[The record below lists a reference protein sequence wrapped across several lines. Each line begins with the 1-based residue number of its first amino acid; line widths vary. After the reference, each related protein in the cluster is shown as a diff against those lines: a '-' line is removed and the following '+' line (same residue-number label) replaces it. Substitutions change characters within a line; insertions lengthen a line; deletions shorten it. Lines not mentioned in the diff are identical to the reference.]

1 MDSRKVERPR
11 VLRGGVLTGNLFLL
25 PAPLGILEGAFS
37 RLASVSL
44 SVECGWKADTRSAS
58 PSVGLLLLEES
69 GEGAALRAARW
80 LCRSHAH
87 LHIRVFCPQGNDVR
101 IILGQF
107 DQNMAAKVFCCV
119 SNTSVAS
126 FVSLGRFMKLLLGFM
141 LTA

>member
-11 VLRGGVLTGNLFLL
+11 VLRGAQLTGNLFLL

-44 SVECGWKADTRSAS
+44 SVECGWKADA
-58 PSVGLLLLEES
+58 SVGLLLLEES
-69 GEGAALRAARW
+69 GEGATLPAARW

>member
-44 SVECGWKADTRSAS
+44 SVECGWKADAR
-58 PSVGLLLLEES
+58 VGLLLLEES

-141 LTA
+141 LAA